1 MGFLVTLWA
10 PILLS
15 AVFVFV
21 VSSLIHMVLK
31 YHANDMKQVPDQDTV
46 QAALRPFNIPP
57 GDYFLPRCDS
67 MKDMKTPEFEAK
79 LAKGPV
85 VVMTVLKSGSMNMGL
100 SLFLWFLYSIVISI
114 FSAYIAWHAV
124 QPGGSYL
131 SVFRFVGCSAFM
143 GYSLALPQNSIW
155 YGRSWCSVLKSV
167 FDGLI
172 FALVTAGTFGWLWP
186 KM

>member
-1 MGFLVTLWA
+1 MEILTTLWA

-21 VSSLIHMVLK
+21 VSSIIHMVLK
-31 YHANDMKQVPDQDTV
+31 YHADDFKKLADQDAI

-57 GDYFLPRCDS
+57 GDYMLPRCDS
-67 MKDMKTPEFEAK
+67 MSDMNKPEFLEK
-79 LAKGPV
+79 LNKGPV
-85 VVMTVLKSGSMNMGL
+85 AVMTVIKNGPSGMGKSL
-100 SLFLWFLYSIVISI
+100 VLWFFYCIVVSI
-114 FSAYIAWHAV
+114 FAAYIGWHAV
-124 QPGGSYL
+124 QPGSTYL
-131 SVFRFVGCSAFM
+131 AVFRFVGCSAFM
-143 GYSLALPQNSIW
+143 GYSLALLQSGIW
-155 YGRSWCSVLKSV
+155 YGRSWSTVLKTV